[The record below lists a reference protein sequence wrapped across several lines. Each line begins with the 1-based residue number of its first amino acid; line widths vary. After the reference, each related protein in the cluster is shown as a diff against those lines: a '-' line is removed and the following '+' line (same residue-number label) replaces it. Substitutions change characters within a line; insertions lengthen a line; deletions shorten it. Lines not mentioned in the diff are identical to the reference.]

1 MKLDIHEIG
10 ELITQNKDS
19 YTAEEYMILSEE
31 WFEDYEK
38 YLIRNMPSNIKK
50 YYQPIFVIRFLQ
62 ISCMSVMSQDL
73 LLKLFSLSNGLERLD
88 LQQQL

>member
-19 YTAEEYMILSEE
+19 YTAEEYMLLSEE

-50 YYQPIFVIRFLQ
+50 YY
-62 ISCMSVMSQDL
+62 
-73 LLKLFSLSNGLERLD
+73 
-88 LQQQL
+88 

>member
-1 MKLDIHEIG
+1 MKLDIHDIG

-19 YTAEEYMILSEE
+19 YTEEEFMMLSEE

-50 YYQPIFVIRFLQ
+50 YY
-62 ISCMSVMSQDL
+62 
-73 LLKLFSLSNGLERLD
+73 
-88 LQQQL
+88 

>member
-10 ELITQNKDS
+10 ELITQNKDI
-19 YTAEEYMILSEE
+19 YTEEEFMILSEE

-50 YYQPIFVIRFLQ
+50 YY
-62 ISCMSVMSQDL
+62 
-73 LLKLFSLSNGLERLD
+73 
-88 LQQQL
+88 